1 MDRIELSL
9 KRNARVQVIQK
20 HINGAVVRE
29 STNAQLTLFYGF
41 CTGWWFVKHEDRT
54 GFVPGAFLE
63 PVEAQSSAQDAHRC
77 QTSIRAY
84 LNVERSYERLVT
96 DVDDIFVVNQTYQAA
111 SRDEI
116 SLDQGSFVT
125 VLEKSFT
132 GWWLV
137 K

>member
-1 MDRIELSL
+1 MKQD
-9 KRNARVQVIQK
+9 
-20 HINGAVVRE
+20 
-29 STNAQLTLFYGF
+29 
-41 CTGWWFVKHEDRT
+41 DRT

-63 PVEAQSSAQDAHRC
+63 PVEEQSSALDAQRC
-77 QTSIRAY
+77 QTSIREY
-84 LNVERSYERLVT
+84 LNVGIVLRERRVT
-96 DVDDIFVVNQTYQAA
+96 GVDDIFVVNQTYQAA